1 MPAEPSAAALFANFR
16 LKKWPNDI
24 ATPEQVATI
33 VNLIDQGLKEG
44 GLGIGVVPGYA
55 PGSGY
60 KELLAVHTF
69 AAQYKV
75 PTYSHVRSEG
85 DVDPL
90 SAAQAYG
97 EVLSL
102 AAATGA
108 NVHICH
114 LNSTSFRDMPLAVSM
129 IHQALDQGLNI
140 TVEAYPYGAAST
152 AIGAKF
158 LDPENLSRI
167 GMTYESVE
175 Y

>member
-1 MPAEPSAAALFANFR
+1 
-16 LKKWPNDI
+16 
-24 ATPEQVATI
+24 
-33 VNLIDQGLKEG
+33 
-44 GLGIGVVPGYA
+44 
-55 PGSGY
+55 
-60 KELLAVHTF
+60 
-69 AAQYKV
+69 
-75 PTYSHVRSEG
+75 
-85 DVDPL
+85 
-90 SAAQAYG
+90 
-97 EVLSL
+97 VLSL

-114 LNSTSFRDMPLAVSM
+114 LNSTGFRDMPLAVSM